1 MIEINIHE
9 AKTHLSKYLNRLKP
23 GERIILCKRHVP
35 VAEIQLIEQKQPKKR
50 VIGLAKG
57 ELTVP
62 DSFFEPLPKELVDGF
77 NGNDF

>member
-9 AKTHLSKYLNRLKP
+9 AKTHLSKHLNRLKP

-35 VAEIQLIEQKQPKKR
+35 VAEIRLLEQKKNKKR

-57 ELTVP
+57 QFKVP
-62 DSFFEPLPKELVDGF
+62 ESFFEPLPEDLLDGF
-77 NGNDF
+77 LGVE

>member
-9 AKTHLSKYLNRLKP
+9 AKTHLSKHLNRLKP

-35 VAEIQLIEQKQPKKR
+35 VAEIRLLEPKQEKKR

-57 ELTVP
+57 QFTVP
-62 DSFFEPLPKELVDGF
+62 PSFFEPLPTEVLEGF
-77 NGNDF
+77 YSVE